1 MLVPHERSPLLNG
14 KRVLTPSRVAASIA
28 TWARTGHNL
37 AIETQPP
44 EPDVAFG
51 NATEF
56 KRDLG
61 FVPAVSIVIGTVI
74 DSGIFIAPSLVL
86 KQVGSPSLALLVWL
100 VTGVCAL
107 FGALCYAE
115 LASMMPR
122 SGGPFVYL
130 RKAFPPWVPSCSDG
144 PRSS

>member
-1 MLVPHERSPLLNG
+1 M
-14 KRVLTPSRVAASIA
+14 
-28 TWARTGHNL
+28 
-37 AIETQPP
+37 
-44 EPDVAFG
+44 
-51 NATEF
+51 
-56 KRDLG
+56 
-61 FVPAVSIVIGTVI
+61 PAVSIVIGTVI